1 MVVGLMDRLH
11 IYEERTGKYLS
22 YFKYY
27 VDSARIVV
35 DVGCGAGTFS
45 RALACRQRLVI
56 ALDVAGRLLE
66 EIKNPYVE
74 RICADA
80 HNLPLREGSVDCVLS
95 ISLLEHLENPEK
107 CVKELYRVLRH
118 GGIAIIQ
125 LPNLQYP
132 FEPHTKWPLLY
143 LLPKRLQ
150 SRIFKM
156 IGYPYVNMEVTIKN
170 ALLMFKKAALN

>member
-1 MVVGLMDRLH
+1 MDRLH
-11 IYEERTGKYLS
+11 VYEKRIGKYLS
-22 YFKYY
+22 YFKHY
-27 VDSARIVV
+27 VDSARMVV

-45 RALACRQRLVI
+45 RASARRQRLVI

-66 EIKNPYVE
+66 EEIKNSYVE

-107 CVKELYRVLRH
+107 CMKELYRVLRH
-118 GGIAIIQ
+118 DGTAIIQ
-125 LPNLQYP
+125 LPNLQYL

-143 LLPKRLQ
+143 LLQRGFNQ
-150 SRIFKM
+150 ES
-156 IGYPYVNMEVTIKN
+156 
-170 ALLMFKKAALN
+170 